1 MTRRNLIIGAVATL
15 LLGLIVTAFLL
26 TFHRVEREID
36 LPPRGEARYNP
47 LYALKKTLQA
57 RGIETA
63 ARADLNLPAKMVTER
78 S

>member
-36 LPPRGEARYNP
+36 LPPPPSTVTAGLSRARTNDVVSP
-47 LYALKKTLQA
+47 
-57 RGIETA
+57 
-63 ARADLNLPAKMVTER
+63 
-78 S
+78 